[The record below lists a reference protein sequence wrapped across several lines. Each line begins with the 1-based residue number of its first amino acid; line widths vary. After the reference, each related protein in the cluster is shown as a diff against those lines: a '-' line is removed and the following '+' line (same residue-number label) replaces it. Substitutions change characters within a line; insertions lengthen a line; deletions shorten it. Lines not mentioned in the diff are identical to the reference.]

1 MRCVQGYPMKIETYR
16 DKAGQWR
23 WRMRGRNGRIV
34 ACSGEGYTRR
44 WSVRRA
50 LRRVLDAMKGTLP

>member
-1 MRCVQGYPMKIETYR
+1 MKIETYR